1 MLRGGAG
8 EDSAGKGAH
17 EDDAT
22 QPASGKRGQTRSSAP
37 LRVRGERLTCSYE
50 GCAVRQTADDAQQ
63 RSKSKGGW
71 LCPIHQKDLRL
82 SVASLQ
88 TWNGDV
94 LSGNMDDKGANA

>member
-8 EDSAGKGAH
+8 EDGAEKDAH
-17 EDDAT
+17 EAT
-22 QPASGKRGQTRSSAP
+22 QLASGKRGQNGSSAP
-37 LRVRGERLTCSYE
+37 SHVRSERLTCAYE

-71 LCPIHQKDLRL
+71 LCSIHQKDLRL

-88 TWNGDV
+88 TWNRDV